1 KISESQE
8 NITPNCSVSPPAVPA
23 SLITTFIYEK
33 GSNNYE
39 MKKLGYNS
47 ASCLS
52 NGLSAGSASTDGV
65 YTTMKNIDI
74 SRNSNNPAPDGL
86 ARQLGIQVSDFRLL
100 RIRPLYIKTSIKV
113 IAKDNSGTVVP
124 LPVQGYSS
132 RCAGTLGNLKRVVEV
147 AQTNPQLPP
156 IFDYA
161 VFNNDDTGLSH
172 L

>member
-1 KISESQE
+1 MEVNMESATA
-8 NITPNCSVSPPAVPA
+8 NSVDIYWNRSAGGITEDNSAIIA
-23 SLITTFIYEK
+23 TFIYMQ
-33 GSNNYE
+33 GGNYE
-39 MKKLGYNS
+39 TEKYVYNPFGEILNS
-47 ASCLS
+47 GFSS
-52 NGLSAGSASTDGV
+52 SSDGV
-65 YTTMKNIDI
+65 PGSTNYISKTNITI
-74 SRNSNNPAPDGL
+74 PNNTKM
-86 ARQLGIQVSDFRLL
+86 L
-100 RIRPLYIKTSIKV
+100 RIRPLYNKASIKV
-113 IAKDNSGTVVP
+113 MPVGGN